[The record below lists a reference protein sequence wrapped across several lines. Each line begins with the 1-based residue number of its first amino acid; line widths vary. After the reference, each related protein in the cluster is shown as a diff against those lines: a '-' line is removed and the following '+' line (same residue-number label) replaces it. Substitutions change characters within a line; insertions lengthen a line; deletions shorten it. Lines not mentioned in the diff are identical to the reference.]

1 MLRGTGKQFLGA
13 VANVC
18 AYYGVGLPMAYL
30 VCFKLHFG
38 VDGLMMGI
46 ASGSLVQTM
55 VLLTLIFAFQDYLY
69 SSHLVRKEE
78 AFQPLSMDESTHNSS
93 TSDGDRAYAEVEMGH
108 RTLNG
113 AGGTEKSVYSK
124 LHGAH
129 GAHASHGRHS
139 DVSVDVT
146 VDDSDSDQTGHEGND
161 YSV

>member
-1 MLRGTGKQFLGA
+1 

-46 ASGSLVQTM
+46 ASGSLVQVM

-69 SSHLVRKEE
+69 SSHLVHKEE

-93 TSDGDRAYAEVEMGH
+93 TSEGDRAYAEVEMGTH
-108 RTLNG
+108 VSRNG
-113 AGGTEKSVYSK
+113 EGGAEKSVYSK
-124 LHGAH
+124 LHGAQV
-129 GAHASHGRHS
+129 SHGRHS

-146 VDDSDSDQTGHEGND
+146 VDDSDSDQAGHEGND